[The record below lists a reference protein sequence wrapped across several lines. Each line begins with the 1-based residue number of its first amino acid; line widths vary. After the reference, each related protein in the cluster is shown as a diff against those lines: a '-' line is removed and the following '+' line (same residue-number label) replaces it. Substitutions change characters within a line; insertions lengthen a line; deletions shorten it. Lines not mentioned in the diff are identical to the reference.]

1 MDRLLEREGTGSPE
15 PIIQKNTRTINRKNL
30 INRLNYM
37 NFQDRDII
45 SVFKHRQYNQ
55 HINIK
60 VRPGP
65 CNGEM
70 LHCSWITLPEDEIDQ
85 RNFVFDH
92 LQLDDGMSTIS
103 FGSDNYTLDDDGLN
117 IMLPET
123 GLELISRRA
132 RRHSCKNIR
141 AQMIQNGIIY
151 KGSLKSFSTESVRV
165 EMDSLYNQN
174 ISFLNMEESMTVTF
188 INSQHIVFSGE
199 MKIFKHSDTEGSAE
213 IILMPLYDNIHRFKH
228 QEERFTRTA
237 IIPGPNLSFTHPLTG
252 QVKNLLIS
260 DISGSG
266 FSVEEELHDGSLLPG
281 MIIPAAEIV
290 FSEDVKIL
298 CKIQIIYRAVSKERE
313 KQSALKIGI
322 CFLDM
327 TPRDHARLM
336 AIVFQ
341 AQNKYLYL
349 GREVDNEAFWQ
360 FIFESGFIY
369 PKKYSHLS
377 QNKDAIRKMYRK
389 IYSHS
394 PEVYKYITYQDKG
407 RILGHIAM
415 LRVYEKAWLLHH
427 HASSSVHNHNA
438 GVSVMVMMADYAY
451 SAHRIPSL
459 HLDYLMIYYRPENK
473 FPARVFGGYRKLLG
487 NKKGCSEDDF
497 AYTEITADRDGFFD
511 ETDSAH
517 LVKST
522 ARDLVDL
529 KGFYSGI
536 SGGLMLKAMD
546 ILPSSS
552 FNKDITSVYK
562 RDNLRRDFEIISLK
576 KGDTLLAV
584 FLIDRADTGINMS
597 ELANSIKVF
606 IVTPREVTKELL
618 SNVIKE
624 LVRKYYEGSARVLIY
639 PVSYADEQGF
649 PYEKKY
655 TLWITGFDFTDKY
668 FKFIRRLLRMQ
679 KTND

>member
-1 MDRLLEREGTGSPE
+1 MDRLLEIEGTGSEKPV
-15 PIIQKNTRTINRKNL
+15 IQKNTRIINRKNL
-30 INRLNYM
+30 INRLNYL
-37 NFQDRDII
+37 NFQDREII
-45 SVFKHRQYNQ
+45 SVFKHRQYDR
-55 HINIK
+55 HLNIK
-60 VRPGP
+60 VKPGP

-70 LHCSWITLPEDEIDQ
+70 LHCSWAVFPEDEINQSD
-85 RNFVFDH
+85 FVFDH

-103 FGSDNYTLDDDGLN
+103 FGGDSYTLDDDGLN

-123 GLELISRRA
+123 GLELVSRKA
-132 RRHSCKNIR
+132 RRHFCKNIR

-151 KGSLKSFSTESVRV
+151 KGSLRSFSPESFGV
-165 EMDSLYNQN
+165 EMDTSAYQN
-174 ISFLNMEESMTVTF
+174 ISFLNPEEPMTVTL

-199 MKIFKHSDTEGSAE
+199 MKIFKYLFTEGIPE
-213 IILMPLYDNIHRFKH
+213 IVLIPLRDNIHRFKH

-237 IIPGPNLSFTHPLTG
+237 IIPGPNVSFTHPLTG

-260 DISGSG
+260 DVSGSG

-281 MIIPAAEIV
+281 MIIPEAEIV
-290 FSEDVKIL
+290 FSEDVRIL
-298 CKIQIIYRAVSKERE
+298 CKVQVVYRNISGKNDKWSAAV
-313 KQSALKIGI
+313 LGL

-336 AIVFQ
+336 AILFQ
-341 AQNKYLYL
+341 AQNKNLYL

-369 PKKYSHLS
+369 PKKYTHLS

-473 FPARVFGGYRKLLG
+473 FPARVFGGYRKILG
-487 NKKGCSEDDF
+487 NKESCSEDDF
-497 AYTEITADRDGFFD
+497 AYTEITAEPDVFFD
-511 ETDSAH
+511 ETDSTQ
-517 LVKST
+517 LVESN
-522 ARDLVDL
+522 ARDFVDL
-529 KGFYSGI
+529 EGFYNSI

-546 ILPSSS
+546 ILPNAS
-552 FNKDITSVYK
+552 FNKDVTAVYK
-562 RDNLRRDFEIISLK
+562 RDNLKRDFKVISLK

-597 ELANSIKVF
+597 ELSNSIKVF
-606 IVTPREVTKELL
+606 IVAPHEVTKETL
-618 SNVIKE
+618 SNVLQE
-624 LVRKYYEGSARVLIY
+624 LVRKYYEGSARALIF
-639 PVSYADEQGF
+639 PVSYAEEQGF

-655 TLWITGFDFTDKY
+655 TLWITGFNFADKY

-679 KTND
+679 KND